1 MKASI
6 VNTAMKNGVIMGIL
20 FTVNFFLSVS
30 GMVYLALLSYVI
42 TGIIIY
48 FTYRYTKEFRDKENG
63 GFISFGRVFSFIFV
77 LYLFGT
83 LISSFVKYFYLKF
96 FNTAFLEDMYN
107 QNIQIIEQILPNVTE
122 EMYTTIESF
131 LQPQSYTLIAAWSNV
146 LLSVIIGL
154 IIAAIVKRAASPFDK
169 NETAN

>member
-30 GMVYLALLSYVI
+30 GMGYLALLSYVV
-42 TGIIIY
+42 TGFIIY
-48 FTYRYTKEFRDKENG
+48 FTHRYTKEFRDKENG
-63 GFISFGRVFSFIFV
+63 GFISFGRAFSFIFV